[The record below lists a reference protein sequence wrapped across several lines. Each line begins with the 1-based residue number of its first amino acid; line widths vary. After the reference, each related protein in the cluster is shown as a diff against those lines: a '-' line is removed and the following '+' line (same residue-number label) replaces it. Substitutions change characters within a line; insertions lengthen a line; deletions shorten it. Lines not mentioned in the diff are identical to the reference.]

1 MAHVNHSAT
10 TIEPLE
16 VTLTEHNR
24 INIQFAQHMNLTL
37 TIAESVDLITE
48 LALVLGE
55 AEGEEIRTLVRDESE
70 IRTAAEI
77 REGL

>member
-1 MAHVNHSAT
+1 MAHVTHTST

-16 VTLTEHNR
+16 VALTERNQV
-24 INIQFAQHMNLTL
+24 NIRFAHDLNLTL
-37 TIAESVDLITE
+37 SIAESGDLITE

-77 REGL
+77 REAL

>member
-1 MAHVNHSAT
+1 MAHVTHTST

-16 VTLTEHNR
+16 VALTERNQV
-24 INIQFAQHMNLTL
+24 NIRFAHDLNFTL
-37 TIAESVDLITE
+37 SIAESVDLITE

-77 REGL
+77 REAL

>member
-1 MAHVNHSAT
+1 MAHVEHSVT

-16 VTLTEHNR
+16 VTLTERNR
-24 INIQFAQHMNLTL
+24 INIRFAQHMNVTL

-77 REGL
+77 RESL

>member
-1 MAHVNHSAT
+1 MAHVTHTST

-16 VTLTEHNR
+16 VALTERNQV
-24 INIQFAQHMNLTL
+24 NIRFAHDLNLTL
-37 TIAESVDLITE
+37 SIAESVDLITE
-48 LALVLGE
+48 LALTLGE

-77 REGL
+77 REAL

>member
-1 MAHVNHSAT
+1 MAQMNHSAA
-10 TIEPLE
+10 TIGLLE
-16 VTLTEHNR
+16 VTLAEGNR
-24 INIQFAQHMNLTL
+24 IKIRFDQHTNLTL

>member
-1 MAHVNHSAT
+1 MAHVNHSVT
-10 TIEPLE
+10 TIDPLE
-16 VTLTEHNR
+16 VTLTEGNR
-24 INIQFAQHMNLTL
+24 INIRFAQHMNLTL